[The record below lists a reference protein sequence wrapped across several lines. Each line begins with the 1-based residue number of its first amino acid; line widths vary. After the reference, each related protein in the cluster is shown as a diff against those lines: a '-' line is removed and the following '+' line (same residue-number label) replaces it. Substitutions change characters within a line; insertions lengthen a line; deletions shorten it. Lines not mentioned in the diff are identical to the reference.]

1 MRSLIFISLTAI
13 LLLTSPFV
21 SAQIVVE
28 SLPEAKV
35 RSLPVDENRL
45 YGRDYRRIYGDLPIY
60 SAPNGEQVGYMGGGY
75 IYVTVHD
82 EHNGWSR
89 IGENQWVR
97 SEILSGRIYPSR
109 FAGAL
114 LPTETELDNPVAWT
128 LHHLHG
134 SKTPGGPE
142 AEDNPFLYRYTLVT
156 IFETVEVDDYQWYR
170 IGDEQWVHQ
179 FKLAKVLPVEKPA
192 EIENEKWISVDL
204 YEQVAIAY
212 EEDTP
217 VFATLISSGLEEWP
231 TNEGIF
237 EVYVRYTATVMS
249 GGGYDDYYYLQDV
262 PHSMYFD
269 GGIALH
275 GAYWHDGF
283 GFRQSHGCVNISL
296 TDAFWF
302 YNWMQS
308 EYDYDAGDYTG
319 AAIYVHSSGE
329 YD

>member
-1 MRSLIFISLTAI
+1 MRTLFLICLSIIFTCSASLT
-13 LLLTSPFV
+13 
-21 SAQIVVE
+21 SAQILVE
-28 SLPEAKV
+28 SLREANL
-35 RSLPVDENRL
+35 RTLPMDEGRL
-45 YGRDYRRIYGDLPIY
+45 YRHDYRRIYGDMPVF
-60 SAPNGEQVGYMGGGY
+60 SAPNGEQVEYIGGGY
-75 IYVTVHD
+75 IYVTVQ
-82 EHNGWSR
+82 EERNGWSR

-97 SEILSGRIYPSR
+97 SEILSGRVYPSR
-109 FAGAL
+109 FAGVL
-114 LPTETELDNPVAWT
+114 LPEEELEHTVAWT
-128 LHHLHG
+128 LHHLNG
-134 SKTPGGPE
+134 SKSPGGPE
-142 AEDNPFLYRYTLVT
+142 AEDNPFFYRYTLVT
-156 IFETVEVDDYQWYR
+156 IYETVEVDGYQWYR

-179 FKLAKVLPVEKPA
+179 FKLAKVLPVQKPA
-192 EIENEKWISVDL
+192 EVETEKWVSVDL

-212 EEDTP
+212 EEDRP

-249 GGGYDDYYYLQDV
+249 GGGYADYYYLQDV
-262 PHSMYFD
+262 PHTMYFD

-296 TDAFWF
+296 TDAFWL

-308 EYDYDAGDYTG
+308 EYDYEAGDYIG
-319 AAIYVHSSGE
+319 AAVYVHSSGE